1 MDTSLL
7 LSPPSLRR
15 VILPMPASFTKI
27 NADPQQNHFSQ
38 RDSNEKL
45 PNPSRCDKVPNNGH
59 SFEPAPAH
67 DIPLPALNGY
77 RTSLDLEGA
86 LVDKAIEN
94 VMTLPQEVQ
103 EAVSMQKLQ
112 NNEITRCEKYLATIL
127 EQERRA
133 ENNNDVLLQEI
144 SSIDRKIY
152 FTKES
157 FARKQR
163 RCLQLS
169 KDIDELIVEVE
180 HLNRKREASEKDVSE
195 DLRMIRCN
203 EEKMSDFRLQTEESE
218 SSSDSFK
225 DWKDTRERIRL
236 LQLEI
241 NQSQGEASS
250 KETLESFKREIG
262 GQINEVR
269 KLISEDERLIADKYS
284 QISEEKKL
292 QENTCKSLQV
302 LEKRNAAQLLRIKKQ
317 VKEAQLRNRAWNSQI
332 QQLEQSISLLQE
344 KIKTS

>member
-15 VILPMPASFTKI
+15 VILPMPVSFTQVDT
-27 NADPQQNHFSQ
+27 NPQQNGKRH
-38 RDSNEKL
+38 
-45 PNPSRCDKVPNNGH
+45 NPSRREKVPNNDDH
-59 SFEPAPAH
+59 SFVPAPTQDPTLSAFN
-67 DIPLPALNGY
+67 AGC

-112 NNEITRCEKYLATIL
+112 NNEITRCKKYLATIL

-157 FARKQR
+157 FDRKQR

-169 KDIDELIVEVE
+169 KDINELIIEVE
-180 HLNRKREASEKDVSE
+180 HLNRKREAAEKDLSE
-195 DLRMIRCN
+195 ELEMIGCY
-203 EEKMSDFRLQTEESE
+203 EEKMSYFRLQTEESE
-218 SSSDSFK
+218 SSSDTYK
-225 DWKDTRERIRL
+225 DWTDIRERIRF

-241 NQSQGEASS
+241 NKSQGPASC
-250 KETLESFKREIG
+250 KETLANFKREIG
-262 GQINEVR
+262 GQINEIR

-284 QISEEKKL
+284 QISDEKKL
-292 QENTCKSLQV
+292 QENTSKSLQV

-344 KIKTS
+344 RIKASS